1 MHKLAAGLCLTLAPA
16 LAAQGLPPQRTP
28 DFGEVRRIIRE
39 GLVNEK
45 ATAAAVA
52 VVRDGVII
60 WEEAFGW
67 ADSAAGVRATPNSA
81 FQLASL
87 NKTIEATLAAVL
99 EQKHRVDLDKPVND
113 YLRTTSVSSPASD
126 VRGVTLRRLFT
137 HTAGVSTFDLGCDT
151 GLPASACHFPSADET
166 IRDYG
171 IIARA
176 PGGEFDYSNIGYF
189 IATEALARAA
199 GRPARD
205 LMRDE
210 VFRPLG
216 MAHSSFGLDS
226 AEARL
231 AVVPNTIAWGL
242 VPNSIGPPTE
252 YRTARGYSSAHDLAL
267 FAAFHMKAH
276 RRDQRAVLSDAFVD
290 SMQNVTVPT
299 DQAGSRYG
307 LGWWIEED
315 RFGYRSALAQGGND
329 RAQAWLRMI
338 PAERV
343 AVVLLVNR
351 GVGFPGSAVDVAL
364 SALLPKY
371 AEGIAAKARLAAAAP
386 TTPPAAPRMLDSA
399 ATGRWTGAVFA
410 AGGKVPVAFEIDS
423 SGKVR
428 ATIGTRSDSGTARFG
443 RQLVIRLPGDLEA
456 PNPPGI
462 QRQISLY
469 LRPYNGGW
477 GGVATV
483 RPPGATGTDGRVSY
497 WAELR
502 RP

>member
-1 MHKLAAGLCLTLAPA
+1 VRPLAAVGFCLTLAPA
-16 LAAQGLPPQRTP
+16 LAAQGPQRAP
-28 DFGEVRRIIRE
+28 DFAEVRRMIRE

-45 ATAAAVA
+45 ASAAAVA
-52 VVRDGVII
+52 VVRDGAII

-67 ADSAAGVRATPNSA
+67 ADSASGVRATPNSA

-99 EQKHRVDLDKPVND
+99 EQQHRVDLDKPVNE
-113 YLRTTSVSSPASD
+113 YLRTTSVSSPVWD
-126 VRGVTLRRLFT
+126 VRDVTLRRLLT
-137 HTAGVSTFDLGCDT
+137 HTAGLSTFDLGCDT
-151 GLPASACHFPSADET
+151 GLPASACHFPTADET

-171 IIARA
+171 IIAR
-176 PGGEFDYSNIGYF
+176 PPVGEFDYSNLGYF

-216 MAHSSFGLDS
+216 MMHSSFGLDS
-226 AEARL
+226 AESPL
-231 AVVPNTIAWGL
+231 AVVPRAFASGL
-242 VPNSIGPPTE
+242 VPNAVGAPTE
-252 YRTARGYSSAHDLAL
+252 YRSARGFSSAHDLAL

-276 RRDQRAVLSDAFVD
+276 RRDQRAVLTDAAID
-290 SMQNVTVPT
+290 SMQNATVPT
-299 DQAGSRYG
+299 DQAGSLYG

-329 RAQAWLRMI
+329 RAQTWLRMI
-338 PAERV
+338 PSERV
-343 AVVLLVNR
+343 AVVVLVNG
-351 GVGFPGSAVDVAL
+351 GVGFASSAVDVAL
-364 SALLPKY
+364 AALLPKY
-371 AEGIAAKARLAAAAP
+371 ADGLAAKARAAVTTP
-386 TTPPAAPRMLDSA
+386 TNPPAAPRMLDSA
-399 ATGRWTGAVFA
+399 ATGRWTGAVYA
-410 AGGKVPVAFEIDS
+410 AGGKVPVAFAIDS
-423 SGKVR
+423 TGKVR
-428 ATIGTRSDSGTARFG
+428 ATIGMRSDSGTARFG
-443 RQLVIRLPGDLEA
+443 RQLVVRLPGDLEA

-497 WAELR
+497 WTEFR

>member
-1 MHKLAAGLCLTLAPA
+1 VRSLTAAGLCLAFAPA
-16 LAAQGLPPQRTP
+16 LAAQAPQPAP
-28 DFGEVRRIIRE
+28 DFAEVRRIIRE

-52 VVRDGVII
+52 VVRDGAII

-67 ADSAAGVRATPNSA
+67 ADSSNGLRATPNSA

-99 EQKHRVDLDKPVND
+99 EQQHRVDLDKPVND
-113 YLRTTSVSSPASD
+113 YLRTTSVSSPAWD
-126 VRGVTLRRLFT
+126 ARGATLRRLLM

-151 GLPASACHFPSADET
+151 GLPASACHFPTADET

-171 IIARA
+171 IIARP
-176 PGGEFDYSNIGYF
+176 PGSEFDYSNIGYF
-189 IATEALARAA
+189 IATVALERAA

-216 MAHSSFGLDS
+216 MMHSSFGLDS
-226 AEARL
+226 AESRL
-231 AVVPNTIAWGL
+231 AVVPSTFAWGL
-242 VPNSIGPPTE
+242 VRDPIGPPTE

-267 FAAFHMKAH
+267 FAAFHLKAH
-276 RRDQRAVLSDAFVD
+276 RRDQRAVLTDAAID
-290 SMQNVTVPT
+290 SMLNATVPT
-299 DQAGSRYG
+299 DRADSRYG

-329 RAQAWLRMI
+329 RASTWLRMI
-338 PAERV
+338 PSERV
-343 AVVLLVNR
+343 AVVVLVNR
-351 GVGFPGSAVDVAL
+351 GVGFPSSAVDVAL
-364 SALLPKY
+364 AALLPKY
-371 AEGIAAKARLAAAAP
+371 ADGLAAKARAAAAAP
-386 TTPPAAPRMLDSA
+386 TTPPAAPRMVDSA
-399 ATGRWTGAVFA
+399 VTGRWTGAVHT
-410 AGGKVPVAFEIDS
+410 AGGKVPVAFLIDS
-423 SGKVR
+423 TGTVR
-428 ATIGTRSDSGTARFG
+428 ATIGTRSDSGTARLG
-443 RQLVIRLPGDLEA
+443 RQLVVRISGDLEA
-456 PNPPGI
+456 AAPPGI
-462 QRQISLY
+462 QRDIRLY

-497 WAELR
+497 WMELR

>member
-1 MHKLAAGLCLTLAPA
+1 LTAAGLCLTLVPA
-16 LAAQGLPPQRTP
+16 LAAQGPQRTP
-28 DFGEVRRIIRE
+28 DFAEVRRLIRE
-39 GLVNEK
+39 GLVNDK

-67 ADSAAGVRATPNSA
+67 ADSANGLRATPNSA

-99 EQKHRVDLDKPVND
+99 GASHRVDLDRPVND
-113 YLRTTSVSSPASD
+113 YLRTTSVSSPVWD
-126 VRGVTLRRLFT
+126 VRGVTLRRLLT

-151 GLPASACHFPSADET
+151 GLPASACHFPTADET

-171 IIARA
+171 IIARP

-205 LMRDE
+205 LIRDE

-216 MAHSSFGLDS
+216 MMHSSFGLDS
-226 AEARL
+226 AESRL
-231 AVVPNTIAWGL
+231 AVVPNTLAWGL
-242 VPNSIGPPTE
+242 VRNPVGAPTE

-276 RRDQRAVLSDAFVD
+276 RRDQRAVLTDAAID
-290 SMQNVTVPT
+290 SMLNATVPT
-299 DQAGSRYG
+299 DQASSRYG

-329 RAQAWLRMI
+329 RASTWLRMI
-338 PAERV
+338 PSEHI
-343 AVVLLVNR
+343 AVVVLVNR
-351 GVGFPGSAVDVAL
+351 GVGFPSSAVDAAL
-364 SALLPKY
+364 GALLPKY
-371 AEGIAAKARLAAAAP
+371 ADGLADRARAAAAAL
-386 TTPPAAPRMLDSA
+386 TTPPAAPKMLDSA
-399 ATGRWTGAVFA
+399 VTGRWTGAVYA
-410 AGGKVPVAFEIDS
+410 AGGKVPVAFVIDS
-423 SGKVR
+423 TGTVR
-428 ATIGTRSDSGTARFG
+428 ATIGTRSDSGSARFG
-443 RQLVIRLPGDLEA
+443 RQLVVRLPGDLES

-483 RPPGATGTDGRVSY
+483 RPPAATGTDGRVSY
-497 WAELR
+497 WMELR

>member
-1 MHKLAAGLCLTLAPA
+1 VRSLATAGLCLTLAPT
-16 LAAQGLPPQRTP
+16 LAAQSQQRAP
-28 DFGEVRRIIRE
+28 DFAEVRRIIRE

-52 VVRDGVII
+52 VVRDGAII

-67 ADSAAGVRATPNSA
+67 ADSANGFRATPNSA

-87 NKTIEATLAAVL
+87 SKTIEATLAAVL
-99 EQKHRVDLDKPVND
+99 EQQHRVDLDKPVND
-113 YLRTTSVSSPASD
+113 YLRTTSVSSPAWD
-126 VRGVTLRRLFT
+126 VRGVTLRRLLT

-151 GLPASACHFPSADET
+151 GVPASACHFPTTDET

-171 IIARA
+171 IIARP

-189 IATEALARAA
+189 IATVAMERAA

-216 MAHSSFGLDS
+216 MTHSSFGMDS
-226 AEARL
+226 AESRL
-231 AVVPNTIAWGL
+231 AVVPNTLAWGL
-242 VPNSIGPPTE
+242 VRDPIGAPTE
-252 YRTARGYSSAHDLAL
+252 YRTARGYASAHDLAL
-267 FAAFHMKAH
+267 FAAFHMRAH
-276 RRDQRAVLSDAFVD
+276 RRDQRAILTDAAID
-290 SMQNVTVPT
+290 SMQNATVPT
-299 DQAGSRYG
+299 DGGSRYG
-307 LGWWIEED
+307 LGWWVEED
-315 RFGYRSALAQGGND
+315 RYGYRSVLAQGGND
-329 RAQAWLRMI
+329 RASTWLRMI
-338 PAERV
+338 PSERV

-351 GVGFPGSAVDVAL
+351 GVGFPSAAVDAAFA
-364 SALLPKY
+364 ALLPRY
-371 AEGIAAKARLAAAAP
+371 ADGLAAQVRAAAAAP
-386 TTPPAAPRMLDSA
+386 TTPPAAPKMLDST
-399 ATGRWTGAVFA
+399 ATGRWTGAVYA
-410 AGGKVPVAFEIDS
+410 TGGTVPVSFLIDS
-423 SGKVR
+423 TGKVR

-443 RQLVIRLPGDLEA
+443 RQLVVRLPGDLEA

-469 LRPYNGGW
+469 LKPYNGGW

-497 WAELR
+497 WTEFR

>member
-1 MHKLAAGLCLTLAPA
+1 MRSLAAAGLCLTMAPA
-16 LAAQGLPPQRTP
+16 LAAQAPQRAP
-28 DFGEVRRIIRE
+28 DFAEVRRIIRE

-52 VVRDGVII
+52 VVRDGEII

-67 ADSAAGVRATPNSA
+67 ADSTNGLRATPNSA

-99 EQKHRVDLDKPVND
+99 EQQHRVDLDKPVND
-113 YLRTTSVSSPASD
+113 YLRTTSVSSPAWD
-126 VRGVTLRRLFT
+126 VRGVTLRRLLT

-151 GLPASACHFPSADET
+151 GLPASACHFPTADET

-171 IIARA
+171 NIARS
-176 PGGEFDYSNIGYF
+176 PGAEFDYSNMGYF
-189 IATEALARAA
+189 IATEALAREA

-216 MAHSSFGLDS
+216 MIHSSFGLDS
-226 AEARL
+226 AESKL
-231 AVVPNTIAWGL
+231 AVMPNTMAWGL
-242 VPNSIGPPTE
+242 VRDPISPPTE

-267 FAAFHMKAH
+267 FAVFHMKAH
-276 RRDQRAVLSDAFVD
+276 RRDQRAVLTDAAID
-290 SMQNVTVPT
+290 SMQNATVPT

-338 PAERV
+338 PSERV
-343 AVVLLVNR
+343 AVVVLVNR
-351 GVGFPGSAVDVAL
+351 GVGFPSSAVDMAL
-364 SALLPKY
+364 AALLPKY
-371 AEGIAAKARLAAAAP
+371 ADGIAAKARAAASAP
-386 TTPPAAPRMLDSA
+386 TTSPTAPRMLDSA
-399 ATGRWTGAVFA
+399 MTGRWTGAVYA
-410 AGGKVPVAFEIDS
+410 AGGKVPVAFVIDS
-423 SGKVR
+423 TGTVR

-497 WAELR
+497 WMELS

>member
-1 MHKLAAGLCLTLAPA
+1 MRSFAAGFCLTLAPA
-16 LAAQGLPPQRTP
+16 FAAQGPQRAP
-28 DFGEVRRIIRE
+28 DFAEVRRIIRE

-45 ATAAAVA
+45 ATATAVA
-52 VVRDGVII
+52 VVRGGEII

-67 ADSAAGVRATPNSA
+67 ADSANGLRATPNSA

-99 EQKHRVDLDKPVND
+99 EQQHRVDLDKPVND
-113 YLRTTSVSSPASD
+113 YLRTTSVSSPVWD
-126 VRGVTLRRLFT
+126 VRGVTLRRLLT

-151 GLPASACHFPSADET
+151 GLPASACHFPTADET

-171 IIARA
+171 ISARP
-176 PGGEFDYSNIGYF
+176 PGAEFDYSNIGYF

-199 GRPARD
+199 SRPARD

-216 MAHSSFGLDS
+216 MLNSSFGLDS
-226 AEARL
+226 AESRL
-231 AVVPNTIAWGL
+231 AVMPNSFTRGL
-242 VPNSIGPPTE
+242 VSNPIGPPTV

-276 RRDQRAVLSDAFVD
+276 RRDQRSLLTDAAID
-290 SMQNVTVPT
+290 SMQNATVPT

-329 RAQAWLRMI
+329 GTQTWLRMI
-338 PAERV
+338 PSERV
-343 AVVLLVNR
+343 AVVVLVNG
-351 GVGFPGSAVDVAL
+351 GVGFPSNAVDAAL
-364 SALLPKY
+364 GALLPKY
-371 AEGIAAKARLAAAAP
+371 ADGLAARVRAAGAAP
-386 TTPPAAPRMLDSA
+386 TTPPVAPKMLDSA
-399 ATGRWTGAVFA
+399 ATGRWTGAVYA
-410 AGGKVPVAFEIDS
+410 AGGKVPVAFVIDS
-423 SGKVR
+423 AGKVR
-428 ATIGTRSDSGTARFG
+428 ATIGTRSDSGTARLGGQF
-443 RQLVIRLPGDLEA
+443 VIRLPGDLEA

-483 RPPGATGTDGRVSY
+483 RPPAATGTDGRVSY
-497 WAELR
+497 WMELR